1 MRNRQIAA
9 RKIEAT
15 VTIRVSGKLFQ
26 GHLSYL
32 DQLIESA
39 AECQLWPLVSLSDLK
54 ELDRAAIL
62 YLLRGE
68 HSRFA
73 LVSCPNFVREW
84 MDHERQQAAAA

>member
-9 RKIEAT
+9 HNIEAT

-26 GHLSYL
+26 GHLPYL
-32 DQLIESA
+32 DQLVESA
-39 AECQLWPLVSLSDLK
+39 AECHLWPLLGLSDLK

-68 HSRFA
+68 RSRFA
-73 LVSCPNFVREW
+73 LVSCPKFVREW
-84 MDHERQQAAAA
+84 MDHEQQQAAA

>member
-9 RKIEAT
+9 QKIEAT

-32 DQLIESA
+32 DHLVESA
-39 AECQLWPLVSLSDLK
+39 AECRLWPLLSLSDLK

-62 YLLRGE
+62 YLLRGDRD
-68 HSRFA
+68 RFA
-73 LVSCPNFVREW
+73 LVSCPAFVREW
-84 MDHERQQAAAA
+84 MDHERQQAAA